1 MSNERVSGQAV
12 LVMLTPTAG
21 VRFMAAAMNPDL
33 QDQSAKLMARV
44 SQRCTELPAL
54 YASVDDVHRS
64 LSTAPPVRAPTLPND
79 PDAQQ
84 RALIGWTKAQVL
96 AQYGSPNEPG
106 SLQSILKLKAWSY
119 GGDAYSMVLFS
130 FGPDDRVTKAVVSRS
145 P

>member
-1 MSNERVSGQAV
+1 VSNERVSGQAV